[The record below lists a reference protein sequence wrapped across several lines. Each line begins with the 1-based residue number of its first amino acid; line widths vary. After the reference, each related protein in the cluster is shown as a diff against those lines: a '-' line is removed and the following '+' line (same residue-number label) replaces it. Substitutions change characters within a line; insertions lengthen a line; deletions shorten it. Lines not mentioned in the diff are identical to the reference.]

1 VVSVQE
7 SAVVM
12 PAAEAKRRSWGR
24 PLRVVAAVGAG
35 VGLLLAFP
43 PYGLWWLAP
52 VAVALLAW
60 AAHGQ
65 RLRGGFTLG
74 LITGIVFF
82 GPLLAWTNLHVGYA
96 PWVLLTLFQATYL
109 GLLGLALALM
119 TPVVNR
125 WPNAWPAVVALLWV
139 AQEALRDRAPF
150 DGFPWGRLAFS
161 QGDSPALRFA
171 ALAGAPMV
179 TFVVALAGGLLALAL
194 WRATNR
200 AATVGEGANRAATV
214 GEGANRAAT
223 VGEGANRAADGGAG
237 TNSAADVGAGAAINV
252 ATDAGAIAV
261 RWKPW
266 LAIAGAGAV
275 MAVGLAVPA
284 SLPQGRPVTVAIVQG
299 NVPRMGLDFNEQR
312 KAVLDNHVRATI
324 ELAQR
329 VDRGEQRR
337 PDLVIWPENASDI
350 DPLLNEDAHASIDQA
365 AKAIQ
370 APILVGAVLRGPGEN
385 ESRNAG
391 IVWLPVTSDDRMYLK
406 RHPVP
411 FAEYLPLRPIVEPV
425 AKMITNQAK
434 LLRSDFVAGT
444 TPGVLTMGPAK
455 VGDVICFEVA
465 YDELV
470 RDVVTDG
477 ADLIAVQTNNAT
489 FDVAEATQQ
498 MAMVRLRAVEHGRD
512 SLMAST
518 VGISGFVTSDGKVHQ
533 PSQFNTL
540 SVEVRELHTSDGSTT
555 LATRL
560 GAWPE
565 WALTLIAFLM
575 LLGGPLAIVLRRRGI
590 V

>member
-1 VVSVQE
+1 MVS
-7 SAVVM
+7 
-12 PAAEAKRRSWGR
+12 PAAEAKRRRSWDK
-24 PLRVVAAVGAG
+24 PLRWLAATGAG

-60 AAHGQ
+60 AAHGR
-65 RLRGGFTLG
+65 RLRTGFGLG
-74 LITGIVFF
+74 MITGIVFF

-125 WPNAWPAVVALLWV
+125 WPYAWPAVIALLWV

-161 QGDSPALRFA
+161 QGDSPTLSFA
-171 ALAGAPMV
+171 AAGGAPLV
-179 TFVVALAGGLLALAL
+179 TFVVALAGGFLALAL
-194 WRATNR
+194 WKKWRSV
-200 AATVGEGANRAATV
+200 VGV
-214 GEGANRAAT
+214 I
-223 VGEGANRAADGGAG
+223 
-237 TNSAADVGAGAAINV
+237 GAA
-252 ATDAGAIAV
+252 
-261 RWKPW
+261 
-266 LAIAGAGAV
+266 AV
-275 MAVGLAVPA
+275 MALGLAVPA
-284 SLPQGRPVTVAIVQG
+284 NAPQGRPVVVAIVQG

-312 KAVLDNHVRATI
+312 RAVLDNHVRATI
-324 ELAQR
+324 DLAER
-329 VDRGEQRR
+329 VKRGEQRR
-337 PDLVIWPENASDI
+337 PDLVVWPENASDI
-350 DPLLNEDAHASIDQA
+350 DPLLNSDAHAAIDQA
-365 AKAIQ
+365 ANAIQ

-391 IVWLPVTSDDRMYLK
+391 IVWLPVTGDEQMYLK

-411 FAEYLPLRPIVEPV
+411 FAEYLPLRPIVEPI

-434 LLRSDFVAGT
+434 LLRSDFVSGT

-470 RDVVTDG
+470 RDVVTHG

-489 FDVAEATQQ
+489 FNEAEATQQ
-498 MAMVRLRAVEHGRD
+498 LAMVRLRAIEHGRD

-518 VGISGFVTSDGKVHQ
+518 VGISGFVTADGKVYQ
-533 PSQFNTL
+533 SSQFNTL
-540 SVEVRELHTSDGSTT
+540 SVEVRELHTGGGSTT

-565 WALTLIAFLM
+565 GALTLIALA
-575 LLGGPLAIVLRRRGI
+575 GIVLAIVFRRRGL